1 MRLFDV
7 IREDIPRP
15 PRNLRLFVA
24 NRVKELRDMKALSAR
39 LKDLNLDN
47 REAVSSVGDAL
58 RDLSYSEDLDLTDA
72 FDEFDHMV
80 RWGKLDKL
88 IDDYAYTLEWTDQLF
103 KSEPDESEI
112 DRAKKSDYIKKNMER
127 LVYWIDRFKEQFGEE
142 PRDLEQLSAAVDHVE
157 DYLRENDYFNPEYY
171 APEDIQSTK
180 DWVEALRLAAN
191 LGTSLARLYAA
202 GDKFA
207 EMRRWWE
214 AHAWGS
220 QPKPRE
226 VETLYHVTAFAD
238 EIAREGFRPV
248 KPSSEERHGLGS
260 FGAGVGSPIDTHISF
275 THDLHY
281 ARQLLR
287 SMRELTMIANGQI
300 RKHQLLR
307 WFADEGIDLNRII
320 FNLRGIPT
328 DSHGRPQLSRYPD
341 TPEANAELYKGW
353 LYLNEI
359 GRENP
364 VFINI
369 ERTVDALKG
378 RSPRDVGIIQS
389 QVRMDD
395 PSIEYLRA
403 EYEWRVPPSAVLSA
417 ERVQ

>member
-1 MRLFDV
+1 MRLFDL

-15 PRNLRLFVA
+15 PHDLRLFVA
-24 NRVKELRDMKALSAR
+24 NRVKELRGMKALSAR
-39 LKDLNLDN
+39 LKDLKLDN
-47 REAVSSVGDAL
+47 REAVSSVREAFQ
-58 RDLSYSEDLDLTDA
+58 DLSYSEDIDLVDA
-72 FDEFDHMV
+72 FDGFEHMV
-80 RWGKLDKL
+80 RWDKLSKL

-103 KSEPDESEI
+103 KPEPNESDV

-127 LVYWIDRFKEQFGEE
+127 LVYWIDRFKERFGED
-142 PRDLEQLSAAVDHVE
+142 PQDLERLSAAADRIGQ
-157 DYLRENDYFNPEYY
+157 YLEENDYFNPEYY
-171 APEDIQSTK
+171 APEDVESSK
-180 DWVEALRLAAN
+180 DWVEALKLAAK
-191 LGTSLARLYAA
+191 LGDYLTKLYAA
-202 GDKFA
+202 GGKFDQ
-207 EMRRWWE
+207 MRKWWE

-275 THDLHY
+275 THDLYY
-281 ARQLLR
+281 ARQILR
-287 SMRELTMIANGQI
+287 SMRELAMIANGQL

-307 WFADEGIDLNRII
+307 WMADEGIDLSRIV

-328 DSHGRPQLSRYPD
+328 DRYGRPQLSKYPD

-353 LYLNEI
+353 LFLNEI

-364 VFINI
+364 VFVNI
-369 ERTVDALKG
+369 ERTVEALKG
-378 RSPRDVGIIQS
+378 RSPRDVGIIQAR
-389 QVRMDD
+389 VRMDD
-395 PSIEYLRA
+395 PTIEYLRA
-403 EYEWRVPPSAVLSA
+403 EHEWRVPPSAVLSVK
-417 ERVQ
+417 RVQ